1 MPKCKMSSE
10 VEAAAPAQSI
20 TTISL
25 SGIGKAFRVYA
36 SQWDRIREWLSPFS
50 SKRHEQTWVL
60 REITTDFKQGEAVGI
75 VGANGAGKST
85 LLKIIAGITQPTEGA
100 LHVAGRLSALL
111 ELGMGFHPD
120 FTGRQNVLT
129 AGQLM
134 GIPLQRLQALMPEI
148 EAFAEI
154 GDYMDRP
161 VRVYSS
167 GMQMRL
173 AFSLATAER
182 PEVLIVDEALSVGDA
197 YFQHKSFDRIRQFK
211 AQGTTLILVSHD
223 RFAVQSICDRAI
235 LLQGGTIA
243 RDGDPESVL
252 DYYNASLS
260 KTQNITQRLQD
271 GRTATVSGD
280 GAASVSDLCLARGDE
295 HDVDVLCTGDMAT
308 LTLTVE
314 AHEDLDK
321 LVCGYAIRNRLG
333 QDMYGINTFHTGHPI
348 GPVRA
353 GERISVSFRFAMN
366 LGAGEYSI
374 ATAIAGGETHLE
386 GNHEW
391 CDLAKVFTIINT
403 HQKAFSGFV
412 WLEPEVE
419 IEALA

>member
-1 MPKCKMSSE
+1 MSSD
-10 VEAAAPAQSI
+10 VDATTPTQPI

-25 SGIGKAFRVYA
+25 RDVGKAFRVYG
-36 SQWDRIREWLSPFS
+36 SQWDRVREWLSPS
-50 SKRHEQTWVL
+50 SAQRHERTWVL
-60 REITTDFKQGEAVGI
+60 RDISTDFKQGEAVGI
-75 VGANGAGKST
+75 VGVNGAGKST
-85 LLKIIAGITQPTEGA
+85 LLKIISGITQPTEGTIQ
-100 LHVAGRLSALL
+100 VAGRLSALL

-134 GIPLQRLQALMPEI
+134 GIPLQRLQTLMPDI

-182 PEVLIVDEALSVGDA
+182 PDVLIVDEALSVGDA
-197 YFQHKSFDRIRQFK
+197 YFQHKSFDRIRQYK
-211 AQGTTLILVSHD
+211 YQGTTLILVSHD

-235 LLQGGTIA
+235 LLQDGTIA

-260 KTQNITQRLQD
+260 KTEKITQRLQD
-271 GRTATVSGD
+271 GRTSTVSGD
-280 GAASVSDLCLARGDE
+280 GAASVSELCLTRGKDQ
-295 HDVDVLCTGDMAT
+295 DVDVLCTGDIAT
-308 LTLTVE
+308 LTLTIQ
-314 AHEDLDK
+314 ANEDMER

-348 GPVRA
+348 GPLRV
-353 GERISVSFRFAMN
+353 GERIKVSFRFAMN

-403 HQKAFSGFV
+403 HQKAFSGCV

>member
-1 MPKCKMSSE
+1 MSFE
-10 VEAAAPAQSI
+10 VDSI
-20 TTISL
+20 ERTQPITHQAGTTISL
-25 SGIGKAFRVYA
+25 NGVGKAFRVYA
-36 SQWDRIREWLSPFS
+36 SQWDRLKEWLLPVSRR
-50 SKRHEQTWVL
+50 RHVQTWVL
-60 REITTDFKQGEAVGI
+60 REITADFRQGEAVGI
-75 VGANGAGKST
+75 VGVNGAGKST
-85 LLKIIAGITQPTEGA
+85 LLKIISGITQPSAGTM
-100 LHVAGRLSALL
+100 HVAGRLSALL

-134 GIPLQRLQALMPEI
+134 GIPLHRLHALMPDI

-154 GDYMDRP
+154 GEYMDRP

-235 LLQGGTIA
+235 LLQDGTIV

-260 KTQNITQRLQD
+260 NTEKITQRLQD

-280 GAASVSDLCLARGDE
+280 GAASVSDLCLTRGDDQ
-295 HDVDVLCTGDMAT
+295 DVDVLCTGDIAT
-308 LTLTVE
+308 LTLTIQ
-314 AHEDLDK
+314 AQEDLDK

-348 GPVRA
+348 GPVSA
-353 GERISVSFRFAMN
+353 GERVRVSFRFAMN

-374 ATAIAGGETHLE
+374 ATALAGGETHLE
-386 GNHEW
+386 GNYEW
-391 CDLAKVFTIINT
+391 CDLAKVFTIINA
-403 HQKAFSGFV
+403 HHKAFSGCA

-419 IEALA
+419 IEALS

>member
-1 MPKCKMSSE
+1 MSSE
-10 VEAAAPAQSI
+10 VETASAAQPA

-25 SGIGKAFRVYA
+25 SNVGKAFRVYA
-36 SQWDRIREWLSPFS
+36 SQWERMREWLSPFS
-50 SKRHEQTWVL
+50 SSRHEQTWVL
-60 REITTDFKQGEAVGI
+60 REITTEFKEGEAVGI

-85 LLKIIAGITQPTEGA
+85 LLKIIAGITRPTEGT
-100 LHVAGRLSALL
+100 LKVAGRLSALL

-134 GIPLQRLQALMPEI
+134 GMPLQRLQALMPEI

-197 YFQHKSFDRIRQFK
+197 YFQHKRFDRIRQFK

-260 KTQNITQRLQD
+260 KTQNITQRLLD

-280 GAASVSDLCLARGDE
+280 GAASVAELCLAKGDE
-295 HDVDVLCTGDMAT
+295 HDVDVLCTGDTAT

-321 LVCGYAIRNRLG
+321 LVCGYAIRNRFG
-333 QDMYGINTFHTGHPI
+333 QDMFGINTFHTGHPI

-353 GERISVSFRFAMN
+353 GERIRVRFRFAMN

-391 CDLAKVFTIINT
+391 CDLAKVFTIINA
-403 HQKAFSGFV
+403 HQKAFSGFA

>member
-1 MPKCKMSSE
+1 MSSE

-25 SGIGKAFRVYA
+25 SGVGKAFRVYA

-134 GIPLQRLQALMPEI
+134 GFPLQRLQALMPEI

-260 KTQNITQRLQD
+260 KTQ
-271 GRTATVSGD
+271 
-280 GAASVSDLCLARGDE
+280 
-295 HDVDVLCTGDMAT
+295 
-308 LTLTVE
+308 
-314 AHEDLDK
+314 
-321 LVCGYAIRNRLG
+321 
-333 QDMYGINTFHTGHPI
+333 
-348 GPVRA
+348 
-353 GERISVSFRFAMN
+353 
-366 LGAGEYSI
+366 
-374 ATAIAGGETHLE
+374 
-386 GNHEW
+386 
-391 CDLAKVFTIINT
+391 
-403 HQKAFSGFV
+403 
-412 WLEPEVE
+412 
-419 IEALA
+419 

>member
-1 MPKCKMSSE
+1 MDAIASTQP
-10 VEAAAPAQSI
+10 I

-25 SGIGKAFRVYA
+25 RGIGKAFRVYG
-36 SQWDRIREWLSPFS
+36 SQWDRIREWLSPLA
-50 SKRHEQTWVL
+50 SKRHERTWVL
-60 REITTDFKQGEAVGI
+60 RDISTDFKQGEAVGI
-75 VGANGAGKST
+75 VGVNGAGKST
-85 LLKIIAGITQPTEGA
+85 LLKIISGITQPTEGSIQ
-100 LHVAGRLSALL
+100 VAGRLSALL

-134 GIPLQRLQALMPEI
+134 GISLQRLQELLPDI

-154 GDYMDRP
+154 GDYVDRP

-260 KTQNITQRLQD
+260 KTEKITQRLQD
-271 GRTATVSGD
+271 GRTSTVSGD
-280 GAASVSDLCLARGDE
+280 GAASVSDLCLTRGDDQ
-295 HDVDVLCTGDMAT
+295 DVDVLCTGDIAT
-308 LTLTVE
+308 LTLTIQ

-353 GERISVSFRFAMN
+353 GDLIRVSFRFAMN

-419 IEALA
+419 IEALP